1 VGKHSPWKS
10 PAVQEAL
17 LEIRF
22 PATDDYALFLGHMM
36 ASLTEQFP
44 NVERTQPQE
53 LPPFVNISGLVL
65 HRFSKSDKSILFQ
78 IGPDIISVNIISY
91 SGFDIFVQS
100 VKDVLSFAEKYVKLR
115 NLNQLSLRYI
125 NKFEEQTGMLS
136 TLNIQVPFDDV
147 SESKTLELQIRHVK
161 RESDDVNLSVNVQ
174 MPIEQTG
181 VILDL
186 NAFCVSE
193 GKEWDIEGILNWT
206 DRAHEIIWSNFDA
219 LVSEKEKEKRK

>member
-10 PAVQEAL
+10 PAIQEAL

-22 PATDDYALFLGHMM
+22 PVTDDYALFLGHMM

-44 NVERTQPQE
+44 SVERTQPQE
-53 LPPFVNISGLVL
+53 LPPFVKIPGLVL
-65 HRFSKSDKSILFQ
+65 HRFYNFDKSILFQ
-78 IGPDIISVNIISY
+78 IGPDIVSVNVITY
-91 SGFDIFVQS
+91 SGFNVFVQS
-100 VKDVLSFAEKYVKLR
+100 IKDVLFFAEKYVKLR

-125 NKFEEQTGMLS
+125 NKFEEPTGMLS

-147 SESKTLELQIRHVK
+147 SKSKTLELQIRHVK
-161 RESDDVNLSVNVQ
+161 REGDDVSLSVNVQ
-174 MPIEQTG
+174 LPIEQTG

-186 NAFCVSE
+186 NAFYISE
-193 GKEWDIEGILNWT
+193 GKEWDIEGILDWT
-206 DRAHEIIWSNFDA
+206 NRAHEVIWSNFDA

>member
-10 PAVQEAL
+10 PAIQEAL

-22 PATDDYALFLGHMM
+22 PVTDDYALFLGHMM

-44 NVERTQPQE
+44 SVERTQPQE
-53 LPPFVNISGLVL
+53 LPPFVKIPGLVL
-65 HRFSKSDKSILFQ
+65 HRFYNFDKSILFQ
-78 IGPDIISVNIISY
+78 IGPDIVSVNVITY
-91 SGFDIFVQS
+91 SGFNVFVQS
-100 VKDVLSFAEKYVKLR
+100 IKDVLFFAEKYVKLR

-125 NKFEEQTGMLS
+125 NKFEEPTGMLS

-147 SESKTLELQIRHVK
+147 SKSKTLELQIRHVK
-161 RESDDVNLSVNVQ
+161 REGDDVSLSVNVQ
-174 MPIEQTG
+174 LPIEQTG

-186 NAFCVSE
+186 NAFYISE
-193 GKEWDIEGILNWT
+193 GKEWDIEGILDWT
-206 DRAHEIIWSNFDA
+206 DRAHEVIWSNFDA